1 MTGLMKGLTIVL
13 ATQLFMGCATQKVQF
28 TSIPPGVTVTVGK
41 KQGITPCTLR
51 VSKEE
56 GPAVFRLPS
65 GEEMVLPIHGLDS
78 HSKESV
84 EASGKVLGG
93 TLMGVGGA
101 VAIVGGVVFFAVLVL
116 DGDDEADLWPSVE
129 EDDGNDELLGYSLV
143 TMLCGGAVFGL
154 GKWIYPDEQDAVL
167 HADFR
172 DRKSDLSEENLYE
185 DSGYGA
191 RRLKKATP

>member
-1 MTGLMKGLTIVL
+1 MIRGTAALL
-13 ATQLFMGCATQKVQF
+13 AVVVFSGCATQKVQF

-65 GEEMVLPIHGLDS
+65 GEEMVLPLYGLDS

-84 EASGKVLGG
+84 EASGTVLGG

-101 VAIVGGVVFFAVLVL
+101 VAIVGGVVFFAVLAL
-116 DGDDEADLWPSVE
+116 DGDDEDDLWSMVE

-143 TMLCGGAVFGL
+143 VMLCGGAVFGL

-172 DRKSDLSEENLYE
+172 DMKPD
-185 DSGYGA
+185 
-191 RRLKKATP
+191 